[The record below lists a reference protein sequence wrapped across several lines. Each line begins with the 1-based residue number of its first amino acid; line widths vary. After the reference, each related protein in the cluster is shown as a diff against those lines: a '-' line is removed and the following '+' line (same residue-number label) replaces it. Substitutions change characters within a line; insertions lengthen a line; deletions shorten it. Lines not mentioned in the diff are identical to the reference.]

1 MKKTIQILILFFSA
15 VLIIALTS
23 CGGGGGSDD
32 SGSDTPNATLQST
45 GTVGI
50 LLTDKPAD
58 LSLFASINATIES
71 VELLGG
77 DGSKVTIYSGP
88 PKTYDLLKLTHE
100 AIPFTFKDDVPVGTY
115 CKIRLILSEL
125 ELVLADDT
133 PDDPTDNLTE
143 YPKLPGNRKLD
154 LVAKNCFEVGP
165 GEVVTL
171 QIDIDAGN
179 SIHIVENK
187 KGYNFRPV
195 VFVDVLSATFDGKLV
210 RLEGQITEVDQEQQS
225 LLLCEAIPTTYVNSM
240 GCAEVYFGEDSAF
253 FDNKSFG
260 GTPRPLNELFSPDKL
275 GEVITVVGWPHHWF
289 EPSPYAYVPEGQYP
303 PPGECKLWNINLDP
317 GQQPPPIPCDQV
329 PKPLPDNIIVVDHY
343 GIVKDT
349 YHPFMKLDGLVAEL
363 GEFYQ
368 LNGSV
373 TEDADSS
380 GFYMDVGEGQ
390 GIITDSPLGVVLQ
403 EGPVGGNGTRIVSK
417 SGELLDFN
425 SVVVPKMVQVDG
437 TLNLM
442 GTEDLL
448 YSALVIVDTKSSET
462 EKVAGTILEVNVN
475 SLLLTPETETVC
487 GVAVDQIT
495 VGYSSETDFFT
506 VVIDDVDIDKPAT
519 ITPGDSETLEPGQ
532 YVGLSISCEP
542 PAYSAETIIIIDEQS
557 P

>member
-1 MKKTIQILILFFSA
+1 MKKTIQILILLFSA

-58 LSLFASINATIES
+58 LSLFTSINATIES

-143 YPKLPGNRKLD
+143 YPKLPGNGKLD
-154 LVAKNCFEVGP
+154 LVARNCFEVGP

-179 SIHIVENK
+179 SIHIVEKGNNN
-187 KGYNFRPV
+187 GYNFRPV
-195 VFVDVLSATFDGKLV
+195 VFVDVLSESFSGKLV
-210 RLEGQITEVDQEQQS
+210 RIEGTITERDEDQQT
-225 LLLCEAIPTTYVNSM
+225 LLLCDVSTPPYTDSL
-240 GCAEVYFGEDSAF
+240 GCIEVYFDDEKSAF
-253 FDNKSFG
+253 FDNKSFDG
-260 GTPRPLNELFSPDKL
+260 MPRPLNELFYIDKD
-275 GEVITVVGWPHHWF
+275 EVISIVGWPRHSVQATPDDVV
-289 EPSPYAYVPEGQYP
+289 EDPYRPY
-303 PPGECKLWNINLDP
+303 
-317 GQQPPPIPCDQV
+317 
-329 PKPLPDNIIVVDHY
+329 
-343 GIVKDT
+343 
-349 YHPFMKLDGLVAEL
+349 MKLDALVAEL
-363 GEFYQ
+363 GAFLT
-368 LNGSV
+368 LNGDV
-373 TEDADSS
+373 TENADSS
-380 GFYMDVGEGQ
+380 GFYMDVRTGEP
-390 GIITDSPLGVVLQ
+390 ILTDSPIDVVLQ
-403 EGPVGGNGTRIVSK
+403 EAPAGGNGTRIVSK
-417 SGELLDFN
+417 SGLLLDFN
-425 SVVVPKMVQVDG
+425 SIVVPKMVQVDG

-442 GTEDLL
+442 NTEPLL
-448 YSALVIVDTKSSET
+448 YAALVIVDTKSSEQVT
-462 EKVAGTILEVNVN
+462 GEILDVNVGS
-475 SLLLTPETETVC
+475 SLTLDPDTETVC
-487 GVAVDQIT
+487 GSAVVEPI
-495 VGYSSETDFFT
+495 VIGYSSDTTKFFT
-506 VVIDDVDIDKPAT
+506 VTINDPDAST
-519 ITPGDSETLEPGQ
+519 ITPGGDLEVGQ
-532 YVGLSISCEP
+532 NVGLNISCDP
-542 PAYSAETIIIIDEQS
+542 PVYNAETIIIIDEQS

>member
-1 MKKTIQILILFFSA
+1 MKKAIQILTLLFSA

-32 SGSDTPNATLQST
+32 SGSDTPNPTVQST

-58 LSLFASINATIES
+58 LSVFESINATIES

-77 DGSKVTIYSGP
+77 DDEASKVTIYSGP

-100 AIPFTFKDDVPVGTY
+100 AIPFTFKDEVPVGTY
-115 CKIRLILSEL
+115 CKIRLTLSDL

-133 PDDPTDNLTE
+133 EDPDDNLTE
-143 YPKLPGNRKLD
+143 HPKLPGNGKLD

-195 VFVDVLSATFDGKLV
+195 VFVDVLSESFTGKLV
-210 RLEGQITEVDQEQQS
+210 RIEGKITDRDEDQQS
-225 LLLCEAIPTTYVNSM
+225 LLLCDVSTPDVSTPPYTDSL
-240 GCAEVYFGEDSAF
+240 GCIEVYFGEESAF

-260 GTPRPLNELFSPDKL
+260 GTPRPLNELFDIDI
-275 GEVITVVGWPHHWF
+275 GEMISIVGWPRHSVQSSSDGVV
-289 EPSPYAYVPEGQYP
+289 EDPYRPYME
-303 PPGECKLWNINLDP
+303 LDA
-317 GQQPPPIPCDQV
+317 
-329 PKPLPDNIIVVDHY
+329 
-343 GIVKDT
+343 
-349 YHPFMKLDGLVAEL
+349 LVAEL
-363 GEFYQ
+363 GAFLT
-368 LNGSV
+368 LNGNV

-380 GFYMDVGEGQ
+380 GFYMNVRTGEP
-390 GIITDSPLGVVLQ
+390 ILTDSPIGVVLQ
-403 EGPVGGNGTRIVSK
+403 GAPAGGNGTRIVSK
-417 SGELLDFN
+417 SGLLLDYE
-425 SVVVPKMVQVDG
+425 SIEVPKMVQVDG
-437 TLNLM
+437 ILDLD
-442 GTEDLL
+442 TEPFL
-448 YSALVIVDTKSSET
+448 YAALVIVDTKSSET
-462 EKVAGTILEVNVN
+462 EKVTGTILEVNPN
-475 SLLLTPETETVC
+475 SLLLTPDTETVC

-506 VVIDDVDIDKPAT
+506 VFINEPVT

-532 YVGLSISCEP
+532 YVGLSISCVP
-542 PAYSAETIIIIDEQS
+542 PVYSAETIIIIDEQS